1 MNIALIGYG
10 KMGKSIEKM
19 ATERCHHISSI
30 VDLDSQE
37 KLSEIAPNNTDVVI
51 EFSNPSS
58 AFDNIG
64 ACLRQKVPVISG
76 TTGWL
81 DQLPDIE
88 ALCVAHQGTFLTA
101 SNFSLG
107 VNIFFKLNEWLSQ
120 VIGQFPDYKIDIE
133 ETHHLQK
140 LDKPSG
146 TAITLAKDIIR
157 THPRYRRWAIDASKE
172 NDVKNK
178 THIKRSLEYA
188 NKFKYSEDLKAAS
201 FFMYLYSSNGSAK
214 DIEKIYSEASKSSSK
229 VALIPLLSRTG
240 SLDSPTASN
249 NLKFCMFLAPT

>member
-19 ATERCHHISSI
+19 ATQRGHHISSI

-37 KLSEIAPNNTDVVI
+37 KLSEIAPDNTDVVI

-88 ALCVAHQGTFLTA
+88 ELCVAHGGTFLTT

-107 VNIFFKLNEWLSQ
+107 VNILFKLNEWLSQ
-120 VIGQFPDYKIDIE
+120 VMGQFPDYKIDIE

-146 TAITLAKDIIR
+146 TAITLAEDIIK
-157 THPRYRRWAIDASKE
+157 THPHYRRWALDASKE
-172 NDVKNK
+172 ND
-178 THIKRSLEYA
+178 IKI
-188 NKFKYSEDLKAAS
+188 AS
-201 FFMYLYSSNGSAK
+201 FRQEEVAGKHVIKYHSSIDTIAITHEAHSREGFTLGAVLVAEWIQDKKGIFTMN
-214 DIEKIYSEASKSSSK
+214 DFIKI
-229 VALIPLLSRTG
+229 
-240 SLDSPTASN
+240 
-249 NLKFCMFLAPT
+249 

>member
-19 ATERCHHISSI
+19 ATERGHHISSI
-30 VDLDSQE
+30 VDLDSRE
-37 KLSEIAPNNTDVVI
+37 RLSEIAPNNTNVVI

-58 AFDNIG
+58 AFDNIS
-64 ACLRQKVPVISG
+64 ACLRKKVPVISG

-81 DQLPDIE
+81 DQLPNIE

-107 VNIFFKLNEWLSQ
+107 VNIFFRLNEWLSQ
-120 VIGQFPDYKIDIE
+120 VMGQFPDYKIDIE

-146 TAITLAKDIIR
+146 TAITLAENIIK
-157 THPRYRRWAIDASKE
+157 THPHYRRWDLNASKE
-172 NDVKNK
+172 NDVNIASIRQAEVTGKHVINYHSSIDTIAITHEAHSREGFALGAVLVAEWIQNK
-178 THIKRSLEYA
+178 KGIFTMNDFIK
-188 NKFKYSEDLKAAS
+188 
-201 FFMYLYSSNGSAK
+201 
-214 DIEKIYSEASKSSSK
+214 I
-229 VALIPLLSRTG
+229 
-240 SLDSPTASN
+240 
-249 NLKFCMFLAPT
+249 

>member
-10 KMGKSIEKM
+10 KMGKSIEKI
-19 ATERCHHISSI
+19 ATERGHHISSI
-30 VDLDSQE
+30 VDLDNQE
-37 KLSEIAPNNTDVVI
+37 KLSKIAPDNTDVVI

-81 DQLPDIE
+81 DQLPNIE

-120 VIGQFPDYKIDIE
+120 VMGQFPDYKIDIE

-146 TAITLAKDIIR
+146 TAITLAEDIIK
-157 THPRYRRWAIDASKE
+157 THPHYRRWALDASKE
-172 NDVKNK
+172 ND
-178 THIKRSLEYA
+178 IKI
-188 NKFKYSEDLKAAS
+188 AS
-201 FFMYLYSSNGSAK
+201 FRQEEVAGKHVIKYHSSIDTIAITHEAHSREGFALGAVLVAEWIQDKKGIFTMN
-214 DIEKIYSEASKSSSK
+214 DFIKI
-229 VALIPLLSRTG
+229 
-240 SLDSPTASN
+240 
-249 NLKFCMFLAPT
+249 

>member
-19 ATERCHHISSI
+19 ATQRGHHISSI

-81 DQLPDIE
+81 DQLPNIE

-146 TAITLAKDIIR
+146 TAITLAENIIK
-157 THPRYRRWAIDASKE
+157 THPHYRRWDLNASKE
-172 NDVKNK
+172 NDMNIASIRQAEVTGKHVINYHSSIDTIAITHKAHSREGFALGAVLVAEWIQNK
-178 THIKRSLEYA
+178 KGIFTMNDFIK
-188 NKFKYSEDLKAAS
+188 
-201 FFMYLYSSNGSAK
+201 
-214 DIEKIYSEASKSSSK
+214 I
-229 VALIPLLSRTG
+229 
-240 SLDSPTASN
+240 
-249 NLKFCMFLAPT
+249 